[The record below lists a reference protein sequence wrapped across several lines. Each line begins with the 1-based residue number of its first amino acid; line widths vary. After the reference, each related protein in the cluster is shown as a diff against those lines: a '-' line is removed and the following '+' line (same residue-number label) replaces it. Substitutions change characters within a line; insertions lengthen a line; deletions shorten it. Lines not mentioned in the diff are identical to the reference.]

1 MFSEGSTQL
10 HQAIGALYV
19 SYAHMFLRTSQS
31 VARHQELAADR
42 VAAQHAGRDATVAT
56 LRALPVLDAA
66 YTYYMKTYAGI
77 GEPMGALPPVGE
89 VYGGFRRLLA
99 ARRGRTARRRRHAR
113 HRAPT
118 LPARQSRP
126 RVRVTTAR
134 SCTDRTRRDA

>member
-99 ARRGRTARRRRHAR
+99 ARPGERLAVADTPDTA
-113 HRAPT
+113 P
-118 LPARQSRP
+118 L
-126 RVRVTTAR
+126 R
-134 SCTDRTRRDA
+134 SLLASLDPVSA